1 VSWEP
6 LRGETVVGDV
16 RVLRGALDRDVYA
29 YLPPSHAL
37 GDTRFPVLYLHDG
50 QNLFDDALAPNGEW
64 QVDETME
71 ELAREGIE
79 AIVVGIPNAGGRRA
93 EEYVGDARDEYLEL
107 VLDVKRTVD
116 ATLATR
122 ADRGHTFV
130 GGSSFGA
137 MVSLAALLRHGDVFG
152 GAALLSPAFWWDAT
166 VYDEVRDAPFVPA
179 RLWMDVGDSEGDPP
193 EASRYVEGYQRML
206 DVLRSKG
213 YDVRGY
219 VDRGGVHHETAWA
232 RRFPE
237 VVRFLLA
244 VAG

>member
-1 VSWEP
+1 MYGYCAARSTGTSTRTCRRHTRSATRASPSSICTMARTCSTTRSRRTASGRWTRRWKNSPARGSKRSSSGSRMRAAGEP
-6 LRGETVVGDV
+6 RST
-16 RVLRGALDRDVYA
+16 
-29 YLPPSHAL
+29 S
-37 GDTRFPVLYLHDG
+37 
-50 QNLFDDALAPNGEW
+50 
-64 QVDETME
+64 
-71 ELAREGIE
+71 
-79 AIVVGIPNAGGRRA
+79 
-93 EEYVGDARDEYLEL
+93 
-107 VLDVKRTVD
+107 
-116 ATLATR
+116 ATR